1 MVIYG
6 GMYGDICGGR
16 YGDLYIYMRRGMVIP
31 VERRYGEICGEGGMV
46 MWEREVW

>member
-16 YGDLYIYMRRGMVIP
+16 YGDLYIYMIP